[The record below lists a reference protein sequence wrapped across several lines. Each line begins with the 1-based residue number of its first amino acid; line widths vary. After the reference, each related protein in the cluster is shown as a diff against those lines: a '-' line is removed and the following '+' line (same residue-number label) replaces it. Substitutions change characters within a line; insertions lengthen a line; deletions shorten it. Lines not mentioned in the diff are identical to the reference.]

1 MQKQLKKNRQHI
13 EEDVLLD
20 VNMTPLI
27 DVMLVLIIMLI
38 ISIPIQQHAI
48 DMNNPSSS
56 SRTLQSQPQITAIDI
71 FEQGQLRWNGQVLTM
86 IELENNFQNVVLK
99 EVQDDI
105 HIHAEPSTDYK
116 HVVNVLAAA
125 QRQGV
130 TKIGIY
136 E

>member
-1 MQKQLKKNRQHI
+1 MQKQLRKTRQHI

-56 SRTLQSQPQITAIDI
+56 SRTLQSQAQITAIDI
-71 FEQGQLRWNGQVLTM
+71 LEQGQLRWNGRMLT
-86 IELENNFQNVVLK
+86 IADLEHNFKNVALK
-99 EVQDDI
+99 TVQDDI
-105 HIHAEPSTDYK
+105 HIHAAPRTDYQ

>member
-1 MQKQLKKNRQHI
+1 M
-13 EEDVLLD
+13 D

-48 DMNNPSSS
+48 DMNNPAGSVLTPPQAP
-56 SRTLQSQPQITAIDI
+56 RTVTIDI
-71 FEQGQLRWNGQVLTM
+71 LEQGELHWNGQALTLGA
-86 IELENNFQNVVLK
+86 LEASFKQVALK
-99 EVQDDI
+99 QVQDDI
-105 HIHAEPSTDYK
+105 HIHAEPRTDYK
-116 HVVNVLAAA
+116 YVVNVLAAA